1 MQVTITFDTAKST
14 PDEIIGELQALF
26 AVSLQEPI
34 PGQIHMDE
42 LPQSTTGQAP
52 SAPAVQTVTA
62 PTATINGSVPEVPD
76 GAIPETPPAPSTADI
91 QKVVVRLAA
100 AGKKAEVRE
109 IVKGYADRVSAIPE
123 DKRAEVLARLSA
135 LEG

>member
-109 IVKGYADRVSAIPE
+109 TVKGYADRVSAIPE

>member
-1 MQVTITFDTAKST
+1 MSTININLNIPSLETLADAMCKIATILSNPIEYT
-14 PDEIIGELQALF
+14 QTIVDERA
-26 AVSLQEPI
+26 
-34 PGQIHMDE
+34 
-42 LPQSTTGQAP
+42 QSTIDQAP
-52 SAPAVQTVTA
+52 SAPAVQTVAA
-62 PTATINGSVPEVPD
+62 PTATINDSVPEVPD
-76 GAIPETPPAPSTADI
+76 GAIPETPPVPSTADI